1 MTMTLATQRP
11 LARTLIVR
19 RWGFATASVAALAT
33 VALAPLPYGGIYTS
47 WLMLLV
53 ALSAVILGALVALA
67 GRARGPELRV
77 VLLAGAFPATVL
89 LLNLLQQSSL
99 LPTSPVWSDLPIVV
113 DPLPTSTRGVGQV
126 ETAQALL
133 FALLVLCG
141 HMVARGGFALR
152 ILRALAYAGAFYA
165 LIALG
170 YEFVAP
176 DRLLLTEK
184 RAYLGDLTTPFVNRN
199 TAATF
204 YGSCALILTAFVARA
219 RLGRSSRLAA
229 TGDVAALV
237 LTFAALGLTGSRAGI
252 ALSLLAMAAAY
263 LGSTRGYLRA
273 GSGRTPWLL
282 LAALPVLMVLVV
294 LSERF
299 ADDGIAGGGRIETYA
314 LSLQLVAERPL
325 TGWGLGTFPHVFP
338 SVRDGAIRGIWDR
351 AHSTPLEWAVEGGVP
366 FALALLFVL
375 SAIGWRCLVL
385 FRQAREPYHGATQ
398 RERGLALRPLCAFLV
413 LGLAL
418 AHSTLDFSFDI
429 TGYLA
434 FCAFVTGLGTSSVPS
449 AASPSLRN

>member
-1 MTMTLATQRP
+1 MAMTLATRSS
-11 LARTLIVR
+11 LVRSLVVR
-19 RWGFATASVAALAT
+19 RWSFAAASIGVLAI
-33 VALAPLPYGGIYTS
+33 VVLAPLPYGGVYTS

-53 ALSAVILGALVALA
+53 ALSAVALALLVALA
-67 GRARGPELRV
+67 GRKRGPEMPV
-77 VLLAGAFPATVL
+77 VILASAFPATVFL
-89 LLNLLQQSSL
+89 LVLLQQSSL
-99 LPTSPVWSDLPIVV
+99 LPSSPVWNDLPIPV
-113 DPLPTSTRGVGQV
+113 DPLPTSTRGVGRV

-165 LIALG
+165 LVALG
-170 YEFVAP
+170 YELVAP
-176 DRLLLTEK
+176 DRLLLAEK
-184 RAYLGDLTTPFVNRN
+184 RAYLGNLTTPFVNRN

-204 YGSCALILTAFVARA
+204 YGSCAVILTAFVARA

-237 LTFAALGLTGSRAGI
+237 LCFAALGLTGSRAGI

-273 GSGRTPWLL
+273 GAGRTPWLL

-299 ADDGIAGGGRIETYA
+299 ADDGIAGGGRIETYM

-325 TGWGLGTFPHVFP
+325 SGWGLGTFSHVFP

-366 FALALLFVL
+366 FALALLSIL
-375 SAIGWRCLVL
+375 AALGWRCLVI
-385 FRQAREPYHGATQ
+385 FRQAREPYRSTAR
-398 RERGLALRPLCAFLV
+398 RERGLALRPLCAVLV

-418 AHSTLDFSFDI
+418 AHSMLDFSFDI

-434 FCAFVTGLGTSSVPS
+434 FCAFVTGLGTSSVPG
-449 AASPSLRN
+449 AAPSETHH